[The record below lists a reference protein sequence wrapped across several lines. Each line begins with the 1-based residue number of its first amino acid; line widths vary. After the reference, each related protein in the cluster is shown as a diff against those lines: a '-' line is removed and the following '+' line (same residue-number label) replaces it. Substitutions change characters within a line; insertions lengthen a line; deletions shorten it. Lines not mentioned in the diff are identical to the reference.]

1 MPVTS
6 QGFFDTSNRPQFPT
20 SRTGFGNNGMEDFL
34 KFFKTNPLVD
44 IGAKLGGGLL
54 SLLGGKSQR
63 EKDRSGLF
71 DFLEKLKGR
80 PAIDPRS
87 AKQFIPQIETS
98 LTPLLNKLGRSAS
111 SKVGLGSGVA
121 TGEILRQGQG
131 QFGSQLL
138 DIMRRIQEIN
148 AQRPLDIA
156 RTQAGLV

>member
-1 MPVTS
+1 MAEITS
-6 QGFFDTSNRPQFPT
+6 S
-20 SRTGFGNNGMEDFL
+20 GFGDIGL
-34 KFFKTNPLVD
+34 KTPDPLIG

-54 SLLGGKSQR
+54 SLLGGTSQR
-63 EKDRSGLF
+63 EKDRRKLF
-71 DFLEKLKGR
+71 GFLEQLKRR

-87 AKQFIPQIETS
+87 AKQFIPQIEQS
-98 LTPLLNKLGRSAS
+98 LVPFLNQLSRRAS
-111 SKVGLGSGVA
+111 TKVGLGSGVA

-148 AQRPLDIA
+148 AQRPLDVA